1 VQKKKPDGTVVRVR
15 RRVMRLTVVK
25 KNGSKQPVDETP
37 LEYEETELEENSPEL
52 ENAFNDSVRDSI

>member
-1 VQKKKPDGTVVRVR
+1 
-15 RRVMRLTVVK
+15 MRLTVVK